1 MTNPRGL
8 SFAHELTMEYIRQNN
23 LLKCDEKDI
32 PKQIKQIVKVK
43 NIIVDCVA
51 ENFHNF
57 KTL

>member
-8 SFAHELTMEYIRQNN
+8 NFARELTMEYIRQNN
-23 LLKCDEKDI
+23 LLQCDEKDI
-32 PKQIKQIVKVK
+32 LNQISKIAKIE
-43 NIIVDCVA
+43 NIIVDSVG

>member
-8 SFAHELTMEYIRQNN
+8 NFARELTMEYIRQNN
-23 LLKCDEKDI
+23 LLQCDEKDI
-32 PKQIKQIVKVK
+32 PKQISKIVKIE
-43 NIIVDCVA
+43 NIIVDSVG